1 MAAVELIEP
10 DDAEIIIVS
19 DKGYV
24 LRFLID
30 EINLLKKTAKGE
42 KAMKLSQGEA
52 LDNIYLIR
60 YNENKDKY
68 ISVKGGKLP
77 LSRIKSG
84 HRNERGS
91 RYKL

>member
-1 MAAVELIEP
+1 
-10 DDAEIIIVS
+10 
-19 DKGYV
+19 
-24 LRFLID
+24 
-30 EINLLKKTAKGE
+30 
-42 KAMKLSQGEA
+42 MKLSQGEA

-60 YNENKDKY
+60 YNENKDRY

-77 LSRIKSG
+77 LNRIKSG